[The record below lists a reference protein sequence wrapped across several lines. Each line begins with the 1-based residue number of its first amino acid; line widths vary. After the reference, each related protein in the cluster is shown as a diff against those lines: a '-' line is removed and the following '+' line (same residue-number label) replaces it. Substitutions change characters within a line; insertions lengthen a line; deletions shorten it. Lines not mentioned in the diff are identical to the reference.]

1 MNRQETKK
9 RERERT
15 PNNRTTTEFRI
26 SDELWAVF
34 QPLLPVHV
42 NTHCFGGGR
51 PRASHRDRAY
61 AIFYVPLERDANGK
75 RAPSSNSG
83 KQASSSLRSCVE
95 STGTGSR
102 WMKRCGIRRL
112 EWGTN
117 RPHSDRPRQERGET
131 QPARPMGTS
140 SLSASSLLER
150 IAAIGSWRDQLVVR
164 IIVDRPEPSEEHP
177 QGMCLA

>member
-15 PNNRTTTEFRI
+15 PNNRTTEFRI

-61 AIFYVPLERDANGK
+61 AIFYVPLARDASAQAGTFLKLWQAGIEQFEELCGIERDWLSMDEAMRHPPRWAGNK
-75 RAPSSNSG
+75 PTPIRQTEARAG
-83 KQASSSLRSCVE
+83 
-95 STGTGSR
+95 
-102 WMKRCGIRRL
+102 
-112 EWGTN
+112 
-117 RPHSDRPRQERGET
+117 
-131 QPARPMGTS
+131 
-140 SLSASSLLER
+140 
-150 IAAIGSWRDQLVVR
+150 
-164 IIVDRPEPSEEHP
+164 
-177 QGMCLA
+177 